1 MRADR
6 SPPDCASLHPGYE
19 VIVLKHSHVRDVDG
33 KTHDIV
39 VLGHNIAQ
47 VQAQMEAYGLP
58 GAVQH

>member
-1 MRADR
+1 
-6 SPPDCASLHPGYE
+6 
-19 VIVLKHSHVRDVDG
+19 
-33 KTHDIV
+33 